1 MPHDSQMRRLIRFVV
16 FIASLLPLAWLIW
29 QSLTIGLG
37 ANPVE
42 KIQRYTGDWT
52 LNFIFITL
60 AISPLQRITGI
71 VRLKDIRR
79 MVGLYTFF
87 YASLHFINYIAI
99 DQAFE
104 WDAIIKDVAGH
115 KRIIF
120 GFISFIILSV
130 LAVTSTNRMFQSL
143 GARYWKA
150 LHQLIYITAIGAVVH
165 FILLVKIDIRR
176 PLIYAGGL
184 VVLLGYRMALWAHK
198 RVTAKR

>member
-1 MPHDSQMRRLIRFVV
+1 MPHDSQMRRLIRFIV

-52 LNFIFITL
+52 LN
-60 AISPLQRITGI
+60 
-71 VRLKDIRR
+71 
-79 MVGLYTFF
+79 
-87 YASLHFINYIAI
+87 YIAI

-120 GFISFIILSV
+120 GFISFIILSA
-130 LAVTSTNRMFQSL
+130 LAVTSTNRMFQRL
-143 GARYWKA
+143 GAGYWKA
-150 LHQLIYITAIGAVVH
+150 LHQLIHVAAIGAVIH
-165 FILLVKIDIRR
+165 FLLLVKIDIRR
-176 PLIYAGGL
+176 PLIYAGVL
-184 VVLLGYRMALWAHK
+184 VVLLGYRMVLRAHK

>member
-1 MPHDSQMRRLIRFVV
+1 MSHHSQSIRWIRPVV

-71 VRLKDIRR
+71 VRLKEMRR
-79 MVGLYTFF
+79 MVGLYAFF
-87 YASLHFINYIAI
+87 YACLHFINYISI

-115 KRIIF
+115 KRIVF

-130 LAVTSTNRMFQSL
+130 LAATSANRIFQKL
-143 GARYWKA
+143 GAGYWNA
-150 LHQLIYITAIGAVVH
+150 LHQLIYIAAIGSVVH
-165 FILLVKIDIRR
+165 FLLLVKIDIRW
-176 PLIYAGGL
+176 PLIYAGVL
-184 VVLLGYRMALWAHK
+184 AVLLGYRIVFRAHK
-198 RVTAKR
+198 K

>member
-1 MPHDSQMRRLIRFVV
+1 MSHDSQIRRLIRLVV

-29 QSLTIGLG
+29 QLLTIGLG

-42 KIQRYTGDWT
+42 KMQRFTGNWT

-71 VRLKDIRR
+71 VWLKEMRR
-79 MVGLYTFF
+79 MVGLYAFF
-87 YASLHFINYIAI
+87 YAGLHFINYIAI

-143 GARYWKA
+143 GAGHWKA
-150 LHQLIYITAIGAVVH
+150 LHQLIHVAAIGAVIH
-165 FILLVKIDIRR
+165 FLLLLKIDIRR
-176 PLIYAGGL
+176 PLIYAGIL
-184 VVLLGYRMALWAHK
+184 MVLLGYRMVLRAHK
-198 RVTAKR
+198 RVTARR

>member
-1 MPHDSQMRRLIRFVV
+1 MSHHSQSIRWIRPVV

-71 VRLKDIRR
+71 VRLKEMRR
-79 MVGLYTFF
+79 MVGLYAFF
-87 YASLHFINYIAI
+87 YACLHFINYISI

-115 KRIIF
+115 KRIVF

-130 LAVTSTNRMFQSL
+130 LAATSANRIFQKL
-143 GARYWKA
+143 GAGYWNA
-150 LHQLIYITAIGAVVH
+150 LHQLIYIAAIGSVVH
-165 FILLVKIDIRR
+165 FLLLVKIDIRW
-176 PLIYAGGL
+176 PLIYAG
-184 VVLLGYRMALWAHK
+184 
-198 RVTAKR
+198 

>member
-1 MPHDSQMRRLIRFVV
+1 MSHHSQSIRWIRPVV

-52 LNFIFITL
+52 LDFIFITL
-60 AISPLQRITGI
+60 AISPLQSITGI
-71 VRLKDIRR
+71 VWLKEIRR
-79 MVGLYTFF
+79 MVGLYAFF
-87 YASLHFINYIAI
+87 YASLHFINYISI

-130 LAVTSTNRMFQSL
+130 LASTSANCIFQKL
-143 GARYWKA
+143 GAEYGNEVPASTLNIIKQRQSEQPHDRHMFPPTSVA
-150 LHQLIYITAIGAVVH
+150 LHY
-165 FILLVKIDIRR
+165 
-176 PLIYAGGL
+176 
-184 VVLLGYRMALWAHK
+184 
-198 RVTAKR
+198 